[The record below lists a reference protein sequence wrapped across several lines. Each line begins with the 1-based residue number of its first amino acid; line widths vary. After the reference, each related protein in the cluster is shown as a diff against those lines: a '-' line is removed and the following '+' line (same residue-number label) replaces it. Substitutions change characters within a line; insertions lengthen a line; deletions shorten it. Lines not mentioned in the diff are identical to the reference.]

1 MATKIKAKVMRT
13 PNLDFPL
20 VSYEDLE
27 KDIENFIEKQIE
39 NGWTFVTASGGD
51 SFLVL
56 LFLKTT

>member
-13 PNLDFPL
+13 PNLDSVC

-27 KDIENFIEKQIE
+27 KDIENFMEKQIE
-39 NGWTFVTASGGD
+39 NGWTFVAVSGGD

-56 LFLKTT
+56 LFSKTT

>member
-13 PNLDFPL
+13 PNLDSVS

-27 KDIENFIEKQIE
+27 KDIENFMEKQIE
-39 NGWTFVTASGGD
+39 NGWTFVTVSGGD

-56 LFLKTT
+56 LFSKTT